1 MTLAPIHQSICTT
14 CRLRSLVAAKQYA
27 RARTPTSRD
36 WTRLRQPVF
45 SRYLHASGTSLQNQ
59 KFAGKDQDSASNGS
73 IKELEEQLQ
82 SLDKRLQ
89 TEQIARHAEED
100 FELED
105 IETLATG
112 DADASQEA
120 RAVNAS
126 PEDVARAAR
135 QRFGDALPD
144 GVLNEEQYTA
154 YERLYGPPI
163 SNTVDEIVDFEENE
177 VEGELDETNNVGTGL
192 LRESED
198 GVLEEVEYIKEE
210 DEEFDEEEG
219 EELMEG
225 EEADA
230 ELDAD
235 SAAAGL
241 DAQTLNDL
249 AALRLT
255 PEQELLEDSEEP
267 PAAPYDHTRSH
278 PLTEANRYGTPS
290 STVQL
295 PASTFVE
302 PVTRLIAGIPN
313 KHISEVA
320 HHILGGVGLP
330 YSTSTPQRA
339 VNMPQKAIPLNPGQG
354 RMSEMDADI
363 FMTTLMPG
371 IYASVYSVLV
381 ETRKRLGSSWLEGL
395 LTKEGGPRILD
406 AGGAGVGVMAARDV
420 LQAEWE
426 RMHDTSEDEDPF
438 MAIAEAGGKTG
449 GESIPA
455 PVGKATVLTS
465 NEALRYRSSKLL
477 ENTTFLPRL
486 PDYMH
491 ASDESA
497 RERGKYDIIIAP
509 HTLWP
514 LKEDHIRKQHVKN
527 LWSLLSTD
535 GGVMIILEKGIPRG
549 FEMVAAAREMLL
561 NSRISSPGNEEK
573 AEDLDA
579 PGEGTVWGKQ
589 PKDKGMIVA
598 PCTNHLG
605 CPMYVNRGVS
615 KGRKDFCYFKQRYI
629 RPPFLQKIL
638 GAKHRNHEDVEFSYI
653 SVMRGRDLRDKDE
666 EDIIQGEIA
675 TDRAFI
681 GFENPQA
688 AVEQAE
694 DEFDPTAPAVPDIE
708 DGSVDNSPHSLS
720 LPRVV
725 LPPLKRQGHVIIDM
739 CTPAGTLERWTVPR
753 SFSKQA
759 YRDAR
764 KSQWGDIWALGAK
777 TRTPRNVRVGRGKEE
792 LGGVETKKKKNKG
805 KNTIEVG
812 YDSQGNIKEEDIK
825 VKTGGRMRQGPKVK
839 GIRDKRDKKSD
850 GRGRRKNLD
859 KE

>member
-1 MTLAPIHQSICTT
+1 MSPVPIHQSICTI

-27 RARTPTSRD
+27 RVRTPTSRD
-36 WTRLRQPVF
+36 WTRSRQPAF
-45 SRYLHASGTSLQNQ
+45 TRYLHTSRISSQQ
-59 KFAGKDQDSASNGS
+59 PKSTGQDEDSVSSSS
-73 IKELEEQLQ
+73 IKQ
-82 SLDKRLQ
+82 STGPNQTLDKKHQ
-89 TEQIARHAEED
+89 AEGIARQAQED

-105 IETLATG
+105 VDTTATEDAKFSQSIEAL
-112 DADASQEA
+112 
-120 RAVNAS
+120 NAS
-126 PEDVARAAR
+126 HEDVARAAR
-135 QRFGDALPD
+135 QRFGDALPED
-144 GVLNEEQYTA
+144 LLNDKQYAA

-163 SNTVDEIVDFEENE
+163 GNTRDEMVDFEENE
-177 VEGELDETNNVGTGL
+177 LEGELDETDNVGTGIL
-192 LRESED
+192 KENED
-198 GVLEEVEYIKEE
+198 GVLEEVEYVEE
-210 DEEFDEEEG
+210 EEFDEG
-219 EELMEG
+219 EEEQELV
-225 EEADA
+225 EE
-230 ELDAD
+230 DAD
-235 SAAAGL
+235 GVTEAEPEDL
-241 DAQTLNDL
+241 DAQTIRDL
-249 AALRLT
+249 AALRVS
-255 PEQELLEDSEEP
+255 PELLDDSEDLLEE
-267 PAAPYDHTRSH
+267 PYDHTRAH
-278 PLTEANRYGTPS
+278 PLTVMNRFGTPS

-295 PASTFVE
+295 PAYSFVD
-302 PVTRLIAGIPN
+302 PVTRLVSGVPN

-320 HHILGGVGLP
+320 HRIFGGVGLP

-339 VNMPQKAIPLNPGQG
+339 VNMPQKAIPLNPGQS
-354 RMSEMDADI
+354 RMSDMDADI
-363 FMTTLMPG
+363 FTTTLMPG
-371 IYASVYSVLV
+371 VYASVFSVLV
-381 ETRKRLGSSWLEGL
+381 ETRKRLGSSWLESL

-426 RMHDTSEDEDPF
+426 RMHDTSDDEDPF

-465 NEALRYRSSKLL
+465 NEALRYRASKLL
-477 ENTTFLPRL
+477 DNTTFLPRL

-514 LKEDHIRKQHVKN
+514 LKEDHIRKQYVKN

-535 GGVMIILEKGIPRG
+535 GGVLVLLEKGVPRG
-549 FEMVAAAREMLL
+549 FEMVAAARELLL
-561 NSRISSPGNEEK
+561 NSRISSPGNE
-573 AEDLDA
+573 AMSEDVEE

-605 CPMYVNRGVS
+605 CPMYVNRGIS
-615 KGRKDFCYFKQRYI
+615 KGRKDFCHFKQRYI

-638 GAKHRNHEDVEFSYI
+638 GAKHRNHEDVEFSYV

-666 EDIIQGEIA
+666 ENIIQGEVA
-675 TDRAFI
+675 TDRAFE

-688 AVEQAE
+688 VTEGVE
-694 DEFDPTAPAVPDIE
+694 DEFDPTAPAVPDMEAETSAAE
-708 DGSVDNSPHSLS
+708 DPHSLS
-720 LPRVV
+720 LPRMV
-725 LPPLKRQGHVIIDM
+725 LPPLKRQGHVIIDL
-739 CTPAGTLERWTVPR
+739 CTPAGTLERWTVPK

-764 KSQWGDIWALGAK
+764 KSSWGDIWALGAK
-777 TRTPRNVRVGRGKEE
+777 SRVPKNVRVGRGKEE
-792 LGGVETKKKKNKG
+792 LGGVEKKKRTKA
-805 KNTIEVG
+805 KNTVEVG
-812 YDSQGNIKEEDIK
+812 YDSAGNIKEEDIK
-825 VKTGGRMRQGPKVK
+825 VKTGGRMRQGKIK
-839 GIRDKRDKKSD
+839 GIRDKRDKKAD

>member
-1 MTLAPIHQSICTT
+1 MTLAPIHQSLCTT

-27 RARTPTSRD
+27 RVRTPTTRD
-36 WTRLRQPVF
+36 WTRSGQPAFARSLHTSRISSQQQNPTRQEEELV
-45 SRYLHASGTSLQNQ
+45 SSSKIKQSTGLNQ
-59 KFAGKDQDSASNGS
+59 T
-73 IKELEEQLQ
+73 
-82 SLDKRLQ
+82 LDKKLQ
-89 TEQIARHAEED
+89 AEEIARQAEED
-100 FELED
+100 FELENID
-105 IETLATG
+105 TTATQDAKVTQSIEAL
-112 DADASQEA
+112 
-120 RAVNAS
+120 NAS

-135 QRFGDALPD
+135 QRFGDALPE
-144 GVLNEEQYTA
+144 GLLNDKQYAA

-163 SNTVDEIVDFEENE
+163 GNHRDEVVDLEENDL
-177 VEGELDETNNVGTGL
+177 EGELDETDNVGTGIL
-192 LRESED
+192 KENED
-198 GVLEEVEYIKEE
+198 GVLEEVEYIEE
-210 DEEFDEEEG
+210 DELDEEE
-219 EELMEG
+219 EQELVVEDVEG
-225 EEADA
+225 AT
-230 ELDAD
+230 ELDPETD
-235 SAAAGL
+235 L
-241 DAQTLNDL
+241 DAQTIKDL
-249 AALRLT
+249 AALRLS
-255 PEQELLEDSEEP
+255 PELLEDSEEYID
-267 PAAPYDHTRSH
+267 APYDHTRAH
-278 PLTEANRYGTPS
+278 PLTVANRFGTPS

-295 PASTFVE
+295 PASSFVD
-302 PVTRLIAGIPN
+302 PVTRLVSGVPN

-320 HHILGGVGLP
+320 HRIFGGVGLP
-330 YSTSTPQRA
+330 YSTSTPQLA
-339 VNMPQKAIPLNPGQG
+339 LNLPQKAIPLNPSQG
-354 RMSEMDADI
+354 RMSDMDADI
-363 FMTTLMPG
+363 FTTTLMPG
-371 IYASVYSVLV
+371 IYASVFSVLV

-395 LTKEGGPRILD
+395 LTREGGPRILD

-426 RMHDTSEDEDPF
+426 RMHDTSEDEDSF

-465 NEALRYRSSKLL
+465 NEALRYRASKLL
-477 ENTTFLPRL
+477 DNTTFLPRL

-491 ASDESA
+491 ATDESA

-514 LKEDHIRKQHVKN
+514 LKEDHIRKQYVKN

-535 GGVMIILEKGIPRG
+535 GGVLVLLEKGVPRG
-549 FEMVAAAREMLL
+549 FELVAAARELLL
-561 NSRISSPGNEEK
+561 NSRISSPGNE
-573 AEDLDA
+573 AMSEDVEE

-615 KGRKDFCYFKQRYI
+615 KGRKDFCHFKQRYI

-638 GAKHRNHEDVEFSYI
+638 GAKHRNHEDVEFSYV
-653 SVMRGRDLRDKDE
+653 SVMRGRDLRDRDE
-666 EDIIQGEIA
+666 ENIIQGEVA

-681 GFENPQA
+681 GFETPQA
-688 AVEQAE
+688 ATEEVE
-694 DEFDPTAPAVPDIE
+694 DEFDPTAPAVPDME
-708 DGSVDNSPHSLS
+708 DTSTSETPHSLS
-720 LPRVV
+720 LPRMV

-764 KSQWGDIWALGAK
+764 KASWGDIWALGAK
-777 TRTPRNVRVGRGKEE
+777 SRTPKNVRVGRGKEE
-792 LGGVETKKKKNKG
+792 LGGVEKKKKASKA
-805 KNTIEVG
+805 KNTVEVG
-812 YDSQGNIKEEDIK
+812 YDSAGNIKEEDIK
-825 VKTGGRMRQGPKVK
+825 VKTGGRMRQGKIK
-839 GIRDKRDKKSD
+839 GIRDKRDKKAD

>member
-1 MTLAPIHQSICTT
+1 MAFAPIHQSLCNT
-14 CRLRSLVAAKQYA
+14 CRLRSLVAAKQCA
-27 RARTPTSRD
+27 RVRTPSSRA
-36 WTRLRQPVF
+36 WTRSRQSAF
-45 SRYLHASGTSLQNQ
+45 TRYLHISRISLQQ
-59 KFAGKDQDSASNGS
+59 QRSARQDEDTLLENSTGS
-73 IKELEEQLQ
+73 HR
-82 SLDKRLQ
+82 LDKKAFQ
-89 TEQIARHAEED
+89 AEELARQAEQD

-105 IETLATG
+105 VDTFVTE
-112 DADASQEA
+112 DANISHSIKDL
-120 RAVNAS
+120 NAS

-135 QRFGDALPD
+135 QQFGDALPD
-144 GVLNEEQYTA
+144 DLLSDKQYAA

-163 SNTVDEIVDFEENE
+163 GNTRDELVDFEENE
-177 VEGELDETNNVGTGL
+177 LEGELDETANVGTGIL
-192 LRESED
+192 KENAD
-198 GVLEEVEYIKEE
+198 GVLEEVEYIEEEE
-210 DEEFDEEEG
+210 DFEEE
-219 EELMEG
+219 EEQ
-225 EEADA
+225 
-230 ELDAD
+230 ELAQDDAD
-235 SAAAGL
+235 GVAEAEPNMVEDL
-241 DAQTLNDL
+241 DAQTIKDI
-249 AALRLT
+249 AALRVS
-255 PEQELLEDSEEP
+255 QDLLDDSEEQISM
-267 PAAPYDHTRSH
+267 PYDHTRAH
-278 PLTEANRYGTPS
+278 PLTVENRFGTPS

-295 PASTFVE
+295 PASSFVD
-302 PVTRLIAGIPN
+302 PVTRLVSGVPN

-320 HHILGGVGLP
+320 HRIFGGVGLP

-363 FMTTLMPG
+363 FTTTLMPG
-371 IYASVYSVLV
+371 IYASVFSVLV

-465 NEALRYRSSKLL
+465 NEALRHRSSKLL
-477 ENTTFLPRL
+477 DNTTFLPRL

-491 ASDESA
+491 AADESA

-535 GGVMIILEKGIPRG
+535 GGVLVLLEKGVPRG
-549 FEMVAAAREMLL
+549 FEMVAAARELLL
-561 NSRISSPGNEEK
+561 NSRISSPGNE
-573 AEDLDA
+573 AMSEDVEE

-605 CPMYVNRGVS
+605 CPMYVNRGIS
-615 KGRKDFCYFKQRYI
+615 KGRKDFCHFKQRYI
-629 RPPFLQKIL
+629 RPPFLQNIL
-638 GAKHRNHEDVEFSYI
+638 GAKHRNHEDVEFSYV

-666 EDIIQGEIA
+666 QNIIQGEVA

-681 GFENPQA
+681 GFENSQLMA
-688 AVEQAE
+688 DEQVE
-694 DEFDPTAPAVPDIE
+694 DEFDPTAPAVPDMEAETLDDE
-708 DGSVDNSPHSLS
+708 DPHSLS
-720 LPRVV
+720 LPRMV
-725 LPPLKRQGHVIIDM
+725 LPPLKRQGHVIIDL
-739 CTPAGTLERWTVPR
+739 CTPAGTLERWTVPK
-753 SFSKQA
+753 SFSRQA

-764 KSQWGDIWALGAK
+764 KSSWGDIWALGAK
-777 TRTPRNVRVGRGKEE
+777 SRVPKNVRVGRGKEE
-792 LGGVETKKKKNKG
+792 LGGVEKKRKSKA
-805 KNTIEVG
+805 KNTVEVG
-812 YDSQGNIKEEDIK
+812 YDSAGNIKEEDVK
-825 VKTGGRMRQGPKVK
+825 VKTGGRMRQGKIK
-839 GIRDKRDKKSD
+839 GIRDKRDKKAD

>member
-36 WTRLRQPVF
+36 WTRSRQPTF
-45 SRYLHASGTSLQNQ
+45 TRYLHTSRISSQQQNSTRQ
-59 KFAGKDQDSASNGS
+59 EDSLSNSS
-73 IKELEEQLQ
+73 IKQ
-82 SLDKRLQ
+82 STEPQQTLDKKLQ
-89 TEQIARHAEED
+89 AEDITRQAEED
-100 FELED
+100 FELEGID
-105 IETLATG
+105 TGVTQNGASVSQSIEAL
-112 DADASQEA
+112 
-120 RAVNAS
+120 NAS

-135 QRFGDALPD
+135 QRFGDALPED
-144 GVLNEEQYTA
+144 LLNDKQYAA

-163 SNTVDEIVDFEENE
+163 GNTRDGAVDLEENE
-177 VEGELDETNNVGTGL
+177 LEGELDETDNVGTGIL
-192 LRESED
+192 KENED
-198 GVLEEVEYIKEE
+198 GVLEEVEYVEEEEFEEEEEQELVEE
-210 DEEFDEEEG
+210 DAEGVTEEDP
-219 EELMEG
+219 
-225 EEADA
+225 
-230 ELDAD
+230 DAD
-235 SAAAGL
+235 L
-241 DAQTLNDL
+241 DAQTIRDL
-249 AALRLT
+249 AALRVS
-255 PEQELLEDSEEP
+255 PELLDDTEEQFE
-267 PAAPYDHTRSH
+267 APYDHTRAH
-278 PLTEANRYGTPS
+278 PLTVANRFGTPS

-295 PASTFVE
+295 PASSFVD
-302 PVTRLIAGIPN
+302 PVTRLVSGIPN

-320 HHILGGVGLP
+320 HRIFGGVGLP
-330 YSTSTPQRA
+330 YSTSTPQRS

-363 FMTTLMPG
+363 FTTTLMPG
-371 IYASVYSVLV
+371 IYASVFSVLV

-426 RMHDTSEDEDPF
+426 RMHDTSGDEDSF

-465 NEALRYRSSKLL
+465 NEALRHRASKLL
-477 ENTTFLPRL
+477 DDTTFLPRL

-514 LKEDHIRKQHVKN
+514 LKEDHIRKQYVKN

-535 GGVMIILEKGIPRG
+535 GGVLVLLEKGVPRG
-549 FEMVAAAREMLL
+549 FEMVAAARELLL
-561 NSRISSPGNEEK
+561 NSRISSPGNEAK
-573 AEDLDA
+573 SEDVDE

-605 CPMYVNRGVS
+605 CPMYVNRGIS
-615 KGRKDFCYFKQRYI
+615 KGRKDFCHFKQRYI

-638 GAKHRNHEDVEFSYI
+638 GAKHRNHEDVEFSYV

-666 EDIIQGEIA
+666 ENIIQGEVA

-681 GFENPQA
+681 GYETPQA
-688 AVEQAE
+688 VTEEVE
-694 DEFDPTAPAVPDIE
+694 DEFDPTAPAVPDME
-708 DGSVDNSPHSLS
+708 DASAGENPHSLS
-720 LPRVV
+720 LPRMV

-739 CTPAGTLERWTVPR
+739 CTPAGTLERWTVPK

-764 KSQWGDIWALGAK
+764 KSSWGDIWALGAK
-777 TRTPRNVRVGRGKEE
+777 SRTPKNVRVGRGKEE
-792 LGGVETKKKKNKG
+792 LGGVEKKKRASKA
-805 KNTIEVG
+805 KNTVEVG
-812 YDSQGNIKEEDIK
+812 YDSAGNIKEEDIK
-825 VKTGGRMRQGPKVK
+825 VKTGGRMRQGKIK
-839 GIRDKRDKKSD
+839 GIRDKRDKKAD

>member
-1 MTLAPIHQSICTT
+1 MTLAPVHQSICTT
-14 CRLRSLVAAKQYA
+14 CRLRTLVAAKQYA

-36 WTRLRQPVF
+36 WTRLRQPTF
-45 SRYLHASGTSLQNQ
+45 ARYLHASRVSLQQHQ
-59 KFAGKDQDSASNGS
+59 KSNRQEEEFASSSS
-73 IKELEEQLQ
+73 IKQSTEQPQ
-82 SLDKRLQ
+82 AVDKRVQ
-89 TEQIARHAEED
+89 TEQIARQAQED
-100 FELED
+100 FELDD
-105 IETLATG
+105 IETLATE
-112 DADASQEA
+112 DAEPSRPAGV
-120 RAVNAS
+120 RNAS
-126 PEDVARAAR
+126 PEHVARAAR
-135 QRFGDALPD
+135 QRFGDALPENL
-144 GVLNEEQYTA
+144 LNDEQYTA
-154 YERLYGPPI
+154 YERLYGPPVG
-163 SNTVDEIVDFEENE
+163 NTEDELVDFEENE
-177 VEGELDETNNVGTGL
+177 LEGELDETDNVGTGI
-192 LRESED
+192 LRENED
-198 GVLEEVEYIKEE
+198 GVLEELEYL
-210 DEEFDEEEG
+210 EEEEMFDG
-219 EELMEG
+219 EHEYELV
-225 EEADA
+225 EENADEA

-235 SAAAGL
+235 ITAAGL

-249 AALRLT
+249 AALRLS
-255 PEQELLEDSEEP
+255 PEQELLEDSEEQI
-267 PAAPYDHTRSH
+267 AEPYDHTRAH
-278 PLTEANRYGTPS
+278 PLTVVNRFGTPS

-295 PASTFVE
+295 PASSFVD
-302 PVTRLIAGIPN
+302 PVTRLVSGVPN

-320 HHILGGVGLP
+320 HRIFGGVGLP

-339 VNMPQKAIPLNPGQG
+339 VKMPQKAIPLNPGQG
-354 RMSEMDADI
+354 RMSDMDADI
-363 FMTTLMPG
+363 FTTTLMPG
-371 IYASVYSVLV
+371 IYASVFSVLV

-406 AGGAGVGVMAARDV
+406 AGGAGVGVLAARDV

-465 NEALRYRSSKLL
+465 NEALRFRSSKLL
-477 ENTTFLPRL
+477 DNTTFLPRL

-535 GGVMIILEKGIPRG
+535 GGVLVLLEKGVPRG
-549 FEMVAAAREMLL
+549 FEMVAAARELLL
-561 NSRISSPGNEEK
+561 NSRISSPGNE
-573 AEDLDA
+573 AMSEDVEE

-589 PKDKGMIVA
+589 AKDKGMIVA

-605 CPMYVNRGVS
+605 CPMYVNRGIS
-615 KGRKDFCYFKQRYI
+615 KGRKDFCHFKQRYI

-653 SVMRGRDLRDKDE
+653 SVMRGRDLRDRDE
-666 EDIIQGEIA
+666 ENIIQGEVA

-681 GFENPQA
+681 GFENSQA
-688 AVEQAE
+688 VAEGQAH
-694 DEFDPTAPAVPDIE
+694 DEFDPTAPAVPDVE
-708 DGSVDNSPHSLS
+708 DVSAEEEPHSLS

-764 KSQWGDIWALGAK
+764 KSSWGDIWALGAK

-792 LGGVETKKKKNKG
+792 LGGVEKKKRNKA
-805 KNTIEVG
+805 KNTVEVG
-812 YDSQGNIKEEDIK
+812 YDSAGNIKEENIK
-825 VKTGGRMRQGPKVK
+825 VKTGGRMRQGKIK
-839 GIRDKRDKKSD
+839 GIRDKRDKKAD

>member
-1 MTLAPIHQSICTT
+1 MILAPIHQSLCTT

-27 RARTPTSRD
+27 RVRTPTTRD
-36 WTRLRQPVF
+36 WTRSRQPTF
-45 SRYLHASGTSLQNQ
+45 TRYLHTSRISSQQHRSTRQEEDLV
-59 KFAGKDQDSASNGS
+59 SSSS
-73 IKELEEQLQ
+73 IKQ
-82 SLDKRLQ
+82 STAPNQTLDKKLQ
-89 TEQIARHAEED
+89 AEEIARQAEED

-105 IETLATG
+105 IDTTATER
-112 DADASQEA
+112 AKATQSIEA
-120 RAVNAS
+120 LNAS

-135 QRFGDALPD
+135 QRFGDTLPED
-144 GVLNEEQYTA
+144 LLNDKQYAA

-163 SNTVDEIVDFEENE
+163 GNPRDEVVDFEENE
-177 VEGELDETNNVGTGL
+177 LEAELDETNNVGTGIL
-192 LRESED
+192 KENED
-198 GVLEEVEYIKEE
+198 GVLEEVEYIEE
-210 DEEFDEEEG
+210 EEFDEEE
-219 EELMEG
+219 EQELVEDNAEG
-225 EEADA
+225 AT
-230 ELDAD
+230 ELDPETD
-235 SAAAGL
+235 L
-241 DAQTLNDL
+241 DAQTIKDL
-249 AALRLT
+249 AALRLS
-255 PEQELLEDSEEP
+255 PELLEDSEEYID
-267 PAAPYDHTRSH
+267 APYDHTRAH
-278 PLTEANRYGTPS
+278 PLTVANRFGTPS

-295 PASTFVE
+295 PASSFVD
-302 PVTRLIAGIPN
+302 PVTRLVSGVPN

-320 HHILGGVGLP
+320 HRIFGGVGLP
-330 YSTSTPQRA
+330 YSTSTPQLA
-339 VNMPQKAIPLNPGQG
+339 LNLPQKAIPLNPSQG
-354 RMSEMDADI
+354 RMSDMDADI
-363 FMTTLMPG
+363 FTTTLMPG
-371 IYASVYSVLV
+371 IYASVFSVLV

-395 LTKEGGPRILD
+395 LTREGGPRILD

-426 RMHDTSEDEDPF
+426 RIHDTSEDEDSF

-465 NEALRYRSSKLL
+465 NEALRYRASKLL
-477 ENTTFLPRL
+477 DNTTFLPRL

-491 ASDESA
+491 ATDESA

-514 LKEDHIRKQHVKN
+514 LKEDHIRKQYVKN

-535 GGVMIILEKGIPRG
+535 GGVLVLLEKGVPRG
-549 FEMVAAAREMLL
+549 FELVAAARELLL
-561 NSRISSPGNEEK
+561 NSRISSPGNE
-573 AEDLDA
+573 AMSEDVEE

-605 CPMYVNRGVS
+605 CPMYVNRGIS
-615 KGRKDFCYFKQRYI
+615 KGRKDFCHFKQRYI

-638 GAKHRNHEDVEFSYI
+638 GAKHRNHEDVEFSYV

-666 EDIIQGEIA
+666 ENIIQGEVA

-688 AVEQAE
+688 VAEEIE
-694 DEFDPTAPAVPDIE
+694 DEFDPTAPAVPDME
-708 DGSVDNSPHSLS
+708 DTSTGETPHSLS
-720 LPRVV
+720 LPRMV

-764 KSQWGDIWALGAK
+764 KSSWGDIWALGAK
-777 TRTPRNVRVGRGKEE
+777 SRTPKNVRVGRGKEE
-792 LGGVETKKKKNKG
+792 LGGVEKKKRASKA
-805 KNTIEVG
+805 KNTVEVG
-812 YDSQGNIKEEDIK
+812 YDSAGNIKEDDIK
-825 VKTGGRMRQGPKVK
+825 VKTGGRMRQGKIK
-839 GIRDKRDKKSD
+839 GIRDKRDKKAD

>member
-1 MTLAPIHQSICTT
+1 MTFAPIHQSLCNT
-14 CRLRSLVAAKQYA
+14 CRLRSLVAAKQCA
-27 RARTPTSRD
+27 RVRTPSARD
-36 WTRLRQPVF
+36 WTRPRQPAF
-45 SRYLHASGTSLQNQ
+45 ARYLHTSRVSSQQQKSARQEDDTLLKQSTGLNQRSDKKASR
-59 KFAGKDQDSASNGS
+59 A
-73 IKELEEQLQ
+73 EE
-82 SLDKRLQ
+82 
-89 TEQIARHAEED
+89 IARQAEDD

-105 IETLATG
+105 VDTLATE
-112 DADASQEA
+112 DTKAPQSIKSL
-120 RAVNAS
+120 NAS

-135 QRFGDALPD
+135 QRFGDALPED
-144 GVLNEEQYTA
+144 LLSDKQYAA

-163 SNTVDEIVDFEENE
+163 GHTSNETVDFEENE
-177 VEGELDETNNVGTGL
+177 LEGELDETANVGTGIL
-192 LRESED
+192 KENAD
-198 GVLEEVEYIKEE
+198 GVLEEVEYIEEEE
-210 DEEFDEEEG
+210 DLQEEEEQELV
-219 EELMEG
+219 EE
-225 EEADA
+225 
-230 ELDAD
+230 DAD
-235 SAAAGL
+235 VVAEAEPNMVEDL
-241 DAQTLNDL
+241 DAQTIKDI
-249 AALRLT
+249 AALRVSQDLLDDSQ
-255 PEQELLEDSEEP
+255 EQIEE
-267 PAAPYDHTRSH
+267 PYDHTRAH
-278 PLTEANRYGTPS
+278 PLTVENRFGTPS

-295 PASTFVE
+295 PASSFVD
-302 PVTRLIAGIPN
+302 PVTRLVSGVPN

-320 HHILGGVGLP
+320 HRIFGGVGLP

-363 FMTTLMPG
+363 FTTTLMPG
-371 IYASVYSVLV
+371 IYASVFSVLV

-395 LTKEGGPRILD
+395 LTKDGGPRILD

-426 RMHDTSEDEDPF
+426 RMHDTT
-438 MAIAEAGGKTG
+438 GGKTG

-465 NEALRYRSSKLL
+465 NEALRHRSSKLL
-477 ENTTFLPRL
+477 DNTTFLPRL

-491 ASDESA
+491 ATDESA

-535 GGVMIILEKGIPRG
+535 GGVLVLLEKGVPRG
-549 FEMVAAAREMLL
+549 FEMVAAARELLL
-561 NSRISSPGNEEK
+561 NSRISSPGNE
-573 AEDLDA
+573 AMSEDVEG

-605 CPMYVNRGVS
+605 CPMYVNRGIS
-615 KGRKDFCYFKQRYI
+615 KGRKDFCHFKQRYI

-638 GAKHRNHEDVEFSYI
+638 GAKHRNHEDVEFSYV

-666 EDIIQGEIA
+666 QNIIQGEVA

-688 AVEQAE
+688 LADEQVE
-694 DEFDPTAPAVPDIE
+694 DEFDPTAPAVPDME
-708 DGSVDNSPHSLS
+708 AETPEGENPHSLS
-720 LPRVV
+720 LPRMV
-725 LPPLKRQGHVIIDM
+725 LPPLKRQGHVIIDL
-739 CTPAGTLERWTVPR
+739 CTPAGTLERWTVPK
-753 SFSKQA
+753 SFSRQA

-764 KSQWGDIWALGAK
+764 KSSWGDIWALGAK
-777 TRTPRNVRVGRGKEE
+777 SRVPKNVRVGRGKEE
-792 LGGVETKKKKNKG
+792 LGGVEKKRSKA
-805 KNTIEVG
+805 KNTVEVG
-812 YDSQGNIKEEDIK
+812 YDSAGNIKEEDVK
-825 VKTGGRMRQGPKVK
+825 VKTGGRMRQGKIK
-839 GIRDKRDKKSD
+839 GIRDKRDKKAD

>member
-1 MTLAPIHQSICTT
+1 MTLAPIHHSICTT

-36 WTRLRQPVF
+36 WTRLRQPAF
-45 SRYLHASGTSLQNQ
+45 ARYLHISRPSFQHRDSTRQ
-59 KFAGKDQDSASNGS
+59 GKEHAQT
-73 IKELEEQLQ
+73 
-82 SLDKRLQ
+82 LDKKLQ
-89 TEQIARHAEED
+89 ADQIARRAHEE

-105 IETLATG
+105 IETSAAEDIVDTQTAGAL
-112 DADASQEA
+112 
-120 RAVNAS
+120 NAS

-135 QRFGDALPD
+135 RRFGDALPD
-144 GVLNEEQYTA
+144 GVLDEKQYTA

-163 SNTVDEIVDFEENE
+163 GNTVDEMVDFEENE
-177 VEGELDETNNVGTGL
+177 LEGELDESDNVGTGV
-192 LRESED
+192 LRESKD
-198 GVLEEVEYIKEE
+198 GVLEEVEFIEEEEE
-210 DEEFDEEEG
+210 DFEEEEG
-219 EELMEG
+219 QELVEEENA
-225 EEADA
+225 EAEVEA
-230 ELDAD
+230 GTVT
-235 SAAAGL
+235 AGL
-241 DAQTLNDL
+241 DAQTISHL

-255 PEQELLEDSEEP
+255 SEQEQLEDSEEQFP
-267 PAAPYDHTRSH
+267 EPYDHTRAH
-278 PLTEANRYGTPS
+278 PLTVANRFGTPS

-295 PASTFVE
+295 PSSSFVD
-302 PVTRLIAGIPN
+302 PVSRIVAGVPN

-320 HHILGGVGLP
+320 HRIFGGVGLP

-339 VNMPQKAIPLNPGQG
+339 VTMPQKPIPLNPGQG
-354 RMSEMDADI
+354 RMSDMDADI

-371 IYASVYSVLV
+371 IYASVYSVLI

-406 AGGAGVGVMAARDV
+406 AGGAGVGVMATRDV

-426 RMHDTSEDEDPF
+426 RVHDTSEDEDPF

-465 NEALRYRSSKLL
+465 NEALRFRSSKLL

-491 ASDESA
+491 ATDESA

-514 LKEDHIRKQHVKN
+514 LKEDHIRKQYVKN

-535 GGVMIILEKGIPRG
+535 GGVLILLEKGVPRG
-549 FEMVAAAREMLL
+549 FEMIAAAREMLL
-561 NSRISSPGNEEK
+561 TARISSPGNEET
-573 AEDLDA
+573 AEDVEE
-579 PGEGTVWGKQ
+579 PGEGTMWGKQ
-589 PKDKGMIVA
+589 PKDKGMIIA

-605 CPMYVNRGVS
+605 CPMYVNRGIS
-615 KGRKDFCYFKQRYI
+615 KGRKDFCHFKQRYI
-629 RPPFLQKIL
+629 RPPFLQRIL

-653 SVMRGRDLRDKDE
+653 SVMRGRDLRDRDE
-666 EDIIQGEIA
+666 ENIIQGEVA
-675 TDRAFI
+675 RDRAFI

-688 AVEQAE
+688 MNEQDE
-694 DEFDPTAPAVPDIE
+694 DEFDPTAPAVPDVE
-708 DGSVDNSPHSLS
+708 EMSVEEEPHSLS
-720 LPRVV
+720 MPRVV

-764 KSQWGDIWALGAK
+764 KSSWGDIWALGAK
-777 TRTPRNVRVGRGKEE
+777 TRTPRNVRVGRGKDE
-792 LGGVETKKKKNKG
+792 LGGVEKKKKNKA

-825 VKTGGRMRQGPKVK
+825 VKTGGRMRQGKVK
-839 GIRDKRDKKSD
+839 GIRDKRDKKAD

>member
-1 MTLAPIHQSICTT
+1 MILAPIHQSLCTT

-27 RARTPTSRD
+27 RVRTPTTRD
-36 WTRLRQPVF
+36 WTRSRQPTF
-45 SRYLHASGTSLQNQ
+45 TRYLHTSRISSQQHRSTRQEEDLV
-59 KFAGKDQDSASNGS
+59 SSSS
-73 IKELEEQLQ
+73 IKQ
-82 SLDKRLQ
+82 STAPNQTLDKKLQ
-89 TEQIARHAEED
+89 AEEIARQAEED

-105 IETLATG
+105 IDTTATER
-112 DADASQEA
+112 AKATQSIEA
-120 RAVNAS
+120 LNAS

-135 QRFGDALPD
+135 QRFGDTLPED
-144 GVLNEEQYTA
+144 LLNDKQYAA

-163 SNTVDEIVDFEENE
+163 GNPRDEVVDFEENE
-177 VEGELDETNNVGTGL
+177 LEAELDETNNVGTGIL
-192 LRESED
+192 KENED
-198 GVLEEVEYIKEE
+198 GVLEEVEYIEE
-210 DEEFDEEEG
+210 EEFDEEE
-219 EELMEG
+219 EQELVEDNAEG
-225 EEADA
+225 AT
-230 ELDAD
+230 ELDPETD
-235 SAAAGL
+235 L
-241 DAQTLNDL
+241 DAQTIKDL
-249 AALRLT
+249 AALRLS
-255 PEQELLEDSEEP
+255 PELLEDSEEYID
-267 PAAPYDHTRSH
+267 APYDHTRAH
-278 PLTEANRYGTPS
+278 PLTVANRFGTPS

-295 PASTFVE
+295 PASSFVD
-302 PVTRLIAGIPN
+302 PVTRLVSGVPN

-320 HHILGGVGLP
+320 HRIFGGVGLP
-330 YSTSTPQRA
+330 YSTSTPQLA
-339 VNMPQKAIPLNPGQG
+339 LNLPQKAIPLNPSQG
-354 RMSEMDADI
+354 RMSDMDADI
-363 FMTTLMPG
+363 FTTTLMPG
-371 IYASVYSVLV
+371 IYASVFSVLV

-395 LTKEGGPRILD
+395 LTREGGPRILD

-426 RMHDTSEDEDPF
+426 RMHDTSEDEDSF

-465 NEALRYRSSKLL
+465 NEALRYRASKLL
-477 ENTTFLPRL
+477 DNTTFLPRL

-491 ASDESA
+491 ATDESA

-514 LKEDHIRKQHVKN
+514 LKEDHIRKQYVKN

-535 GGVMIILEKGIPRG
+535 GGVLVLLEKGVPRG
-549 FEMVAAAREMLL
+549 FELVAAARELLL
-561 NSRISSPGNEEK
+561 NSRISSPGNE
-573 AEDLDA
+573 AMSEDVEE

-605 CPMYVNRGVS
+605 CPMYVNRGIS
-615 KGRKDFCYFKQRYI
+615 KGRKDFCHFKQRYI

-638 GAKHRNHEDVEFSYI
+638 GAKHRNHEDVEFSYV

-666 EDIIQGEIA
+666 ENIIQGEVA

-688 AVEQAE
+688 VAEEIE
-694 DEFDPTAPAVPDIE
+694 DEFDPTAPAVPDME
-708 DGSVDNSPHSLS
+708 DTSTDETPHSLS
-720 LPRVV
+720 LPRMV

-764 KSQWGDIWALGAK
+764 KSSWGDIWALGAK
-777 TRTPRNVRVGRGKEE
+777 SRTPKNVRVGRGKEE
-792 LGGVETKKKKNKG
+792 LGGVEKKKRASKA
-805 KNTIEVG
+805 KNTVEVG
-812 YDSQGNIKEEDIK
+812 YDSAGNIKEDDIK
-825 VKTGGRMRQGPKVK
+825 VKTGGRMRQGKIK
-839 GIRDKRDKKSD
+839 GIRDKRDKKAD

>member
-1 MTLAPIHQSICTT
+1 MHHLPTT
-14 CRLRSLVAAKQYA
+14 FVSVSEAQQQK
-27 RARTPTSRD
+27 PTRHEEDSVSSSAIKKS
-36 WTRLRQPVF
+36 TE
-45 SRYLHASGTSLQNQ
+45 SNQ
-59 KFAGKDQDSASNGS
+59 AV
-73 IKELEEQLQ
+73 
-82 SLDKRLQ
+82 DKRFQ
-89 TEQIARHAEED
+89 AEQIARHAEED

-105 IETLATG
+105 IETVATE
-112 DADASQEA
+112 DAEPIHASA
-120 RAVNAS
+120 ASNAS
-126 PEDVARAAR
+126 PEEVARAAR
-135 QRFGDALPD
+135 QRFGDALPENLLSD
-144 GVLNEEQYTA
+144 EQYAA

-163 SNTVDEIVDFEENE
+163 GNTRDEMVDFEENE
-177 VEGELDETNNVGTGL
+177 LEGELDETDNVGTGIL
-192 LRESED
+192 KENED
-198 GVLEEVEYIKEE
+198 GVLEEVEYIEEEEEFE
-210 DEEFDEEEG
+210 DEEGQELVEEDG
-219 EELMEG
+219 
-225 EEADA
+225 D
-230 ELDAD
+230 DAD
-235 SAAAGL
+235 LDTDMAAAGL
-241 DAQTLNDL
+241 DAQTINDL
-249 AALRLT
+249 AALRLN
-255 PEQELLEDSEEP
+255 PEQELLEDSEEQ
-267 PAAPYDHTRSH
+267 PAAPYDHTRAH
-278 PLTEANRYGTPS
+278 PLTVVNRFGTPS

-295 PASTFVE
+295 SASSFVD
-302 PVTRLIAGIPN
+302 PVTRLVSGVPN

-320 HHILGGVGLP
+320 HRIFGGVGLP

-339 VNMPQKAIPLNPGQG
+339 ANMTQKPIPLNPGQS
-354 RMSEMDADI
+354 RMSDMDADI
-363 FMTTLMPG
+363 FTTTLMPG
-371 IYASVYSVLV
+371 IYASVFSVLV

-449 GESIPA
+449 GEAIPA

-465 NEALRYRSSKLL
+465 NEALRFRSSKLL
-477 ENTTFLPRL
+477 DNTTFLPRL

-535 GGVMIILEKGIPRG
+535 GGVLVLLEKGVPRG
-549 FEMVAAAREMLL
+549 FEMVAAARELLL
-561 NSRISSPGNEEK
+561 NSRISSPGNE
-573 AEDLDA
+573 AVSEDVED
-579 PGEGTVWGKQ
+579 PGEGTIWGKQ

-605 CPMYVNRGVS
+605 CPMYVNRGIS
-615 KGRKDFCYFKQRYI
+615 KGRKDFCHFKQRYI

-638 GAKHRNHEDVEFSYI
+638 GAKHRNHEDVEFSYL
-653 SVMRGRDLRDKDE
+653 SVMRGRDLRDPDE
-666 EDIIQGEIA
+666 ENIIQGEVA

-681 GFENPQA
+681 GFETPQSA
-688 AVEQAE
+688 TEQVE
-694 DEFDPTAPAVPDIE
+694 DEFDPTAPAVPDFE
-708 DGSVDNSPHSLS
+708 DAPVSEDPHSLS

-764 KSQWGDIWALGAK
+764 KSSWGDIWALGAK
-777 TRTPRNVRVGRGKEE
+777 TRTPRNVRIGRGKEE
-792 LGGVETKKKKNKG
+792 LGGVEKKKRSKA

-812 YDSQGNIKEEDIK
+812 YDSAGNIKEEDIK
-825 VKTGGRMRQGPKVK
+825 VKTGGRMRQGKIK
-839 GIRDKRDKKSD
+839 GIRDKRDKKAD